1 MSTPPPISKTQPNK
15 GSPPK
20 ITLEFLYDYM
30 ESVKKK
36 KEKREMP
43 KSK

>member
-1 MSTPPPISKTQPNK
+1 MSIQPPLPKNHPNK

-20 ITLEFLYDYM
+20 IILDILYDYM
-30 ESVKKK
+30 ELVEK